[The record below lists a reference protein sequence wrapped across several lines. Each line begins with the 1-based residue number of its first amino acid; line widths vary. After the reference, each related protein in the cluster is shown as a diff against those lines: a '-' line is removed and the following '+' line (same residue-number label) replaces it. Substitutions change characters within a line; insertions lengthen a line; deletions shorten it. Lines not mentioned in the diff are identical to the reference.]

1 MKLMTLCTLTALGM
15 LLSTPAQLSEQH
27 QPSDQQ
33 EIGIGLSVC
42 EQGECSSDLRTL
54 RRLSRYG
61 SGDASAVIA
70 LAYASGEG
78 YEYDADEALRFL
90 QHGVRQGSAMAMYL
104 QSDWYQRGFL
114 LPQDAVKAEELLDR
128 AVAQNYAPALYLKA
142 SKLIQTHQPE
152 DITKAAELLK
162 KGDEQRHMDSMY
174 LYARLQTFG
183 LGTEQD
189 LEAAGRTFR
198 NLAIHG
204 YPNARAQLQDII
216 DTLQQ
221 DAEQHELVAYFNDVD
236 SIEVIQV
243 VGQRNQ
249 LTSQLGSLAR
259 QLDNSGQYIRG
270 SIGSRIRGTNCE
282 NSGSPC
288 SVIRSNG
295 TSSTIT
301 DMITGSQ

>member
-1 MKLMTLCTLTALGM
+1 MKLITTLCSLAVVSV
-15 LLSTPAQLSEQH
+15 LLSSPVQSSEQ
-27 QPSDQQ
+27 Q
-33 EIGIGLSVC
+33 ELSLGLSVC

-54 RRLSRYG
+54 RRLARYG
-61 SGDASAVIA
+61 SGDASTVIA

-78 YEYDADEALRFL
+78 YEFDADEAIRFL
-90 QHGVRQGSAMAMYL
+90 QQGVRQGSAMAMFL
-104 QSDWYQRGFL
+104 QSDWYHRGFL
-114 LPQDAVKAEELLDR
+114 VAQDKVKANELLDR
-128 AVAQNYAPALYLKA
+128 AVAQSYAPALYLKA
-142 SKLIQTHQPE
+142 SRLLQTHQPD
-152 DITKAAELLK
+152 DITKAADLLK
-162 KGDEQRHMDSMY
+162 KGDSQRHMDSMY

-189 LEAAGRTFR
+189 LAAAGRTFR

-216 DTLQQ
+216 DALEQDEEQQ
-221 DAEQHELVAYFNDVD
+221 ELVAYFNDVD

-243 VGQRNQ
+243 VGQRSQ

-270 SIGSRIRGTNCE
+270 SVGSRIRGANCE

-288 SVIRSNG
+288 AVIRSDG
-295 TSSTIT
+295 TSSTLT
-301 DMITGSQ
+301 DMISGSQ